1 MKVPADRVRA
11 GGPEPGPGLGSA
23 RLDRLAAADPAGAA
37 LVGRLLGLAI
47 AHLPRTI
54 ADGQFV
60 FRLDG
65 ERGRDGTWTLVP
77 AGTSIRYAAITALG
91 LRHLPEDTQ
100 REVLGGET
108 AGDLIGRL
116 AGQLGEISN
125 LGDAAL
131 VAWAVAEGRNE
142 DLDAA
147 LRRVAELDDPQRPA
161 PVIEAAWV
169 VTALAAARK
178 AADVEARLDRA
189 RARLL
194 GARAAVYPHVIG
206 GGQPWYRGHVGSF
219 ADQVYPLQ
227 AFARLHATAD
237 DPQALAAA
245 EAVASA
251 ICAAQGR
258 AGQWWWHYDSRDGSV
273 VEGYPVYSVHQH
285 AMGPMALLDLAD
297 AGGTDHADAIS
308 RGLSWLAG
316 PPETTEAMILD
327 DPPTTW
333 RKVARADP
341 RKAVRGARAA
351 ATAIRPGWRLGALDK
366 IFPAGTVDHE
376 CRPYELGWLLMT
388 WLSGT

>member
-1 MKVPADRVRA
+1 MDVPTDRAQA
-11 GGPEPGPGLGSA
+11 GRPVPGAGLGSA

-47 AHLPRTI
+47 AHLPRSI
-54 ADGQFV
+54 ASGQFV

-65 ERGRDGTWTLVP
+65 ERGHRGAWTLTP
-77 AGTSIRYAAITALG
+77 AGTSVRYAAITALG
-91 LRHLPEDTQ
+91 LRHLPEATQ
-100 REVLGGET
+100 REILGGET

-116 AGQLGEISN
+116 ARQLGEIRG

-131 VAWAVAEGRNE
+131 VTWAVAETGTE
-142 DLDAA
+142 DLTDA
-147 LRRVAELDDPQRPA
+147 LRRLAELDDPQRPA

-178 AADVEARLDRA
+178 AADVEPHLDRA
-189 RARLL
+189 RGRLL
-194 GARAAVYPHVIG
+194 GARATIYPHVIG
-206 GGQPWYRGHVGSF
+206 GGQPWYRRHVGSF

-227 AFARLHATAD
+227 AFARLHASGD
-237 DPQALAAA
+237 DAQALAAA
-245 EAVASA
+245 EAVATA
-251 ICAAQGR
+251 ICAAQGQ

-297 AGGTDHADAIS
+297 AGGTRHDEAIS
-308 RGLSWLAG
+308 RGLGWLAG
-316 PPETTEAMILD
+316 PPETDEALILD
-327 DPPTTW
+327 EPPTTW